1 MTEFDKMSKQYDIQ
15 KKLELIEKQKVEQLK
30 KLQQLKNREK
40 DLKTQQRKQKRELT
54 RQQDT
59 RLKILIGAYY
69 LRKFKDNPDVLESI
83 KSDLV
88 DFVSEIGG
96 TAKDQNLVVLKE
108 LLNIDVEH
116 IDVEQVEPIV
126 FHLK

>member
-1 MTEFDKMSKQYDIQ
+1 MSKQDDIQ

-69 LRKFKDNPDVLESI
+69 LRKFKDNPELLESI
-83 KSDLV
+83 KSDLIS
-88 DFVSEIGG
+88 FASEVGG

-108 LLNIDVEH
+108 LLNIEDPTISLLH
-116 IDVEQVEPIV
+116 RLQNRQY
-126 FHLK
+126 

>member
-1 MTEFDKMSKQYDIQ
+1 MSKKDDIQ

-69 LRKFKDNPDVLESI
+69 LRKFKDNPNLLESI
-83 KSDLV
+83 KSDLM
-88 DFVSEIGG
+88 DFVSEPGG
-96 TAKDQNLVVLKE
+96 TAKDQNLVVLKQ
-108 LLNIDVEH
+108 LLNIDVN
-116 IDVEQVEPIV
+116 IDVEQVEHIV

>member
-1 MTEFDKMSKQYDIQ
+1 MKEFDKMSKPDDIQ

-59 RLKILIGAYY
+59 RLKILVGAFY
-69 LRKFKDNPDVLESI
+69 LRQFKQNPELLESV
-83 KSDLV
+83 KNDLIA
-88 DFVSEIGG
+88 FGNEATG
-96 TAKDQNLVVLKE
+96 TAQQQNIEVINE
-108 LLNIDVEH
+108 LFK
-116 IDVEQVEPIV
+116 Q
-126 FHLK
+126 

>member
-1 MTEFDKMSKQYDIQ
+1 M
-15 KKLELIEKQKVEQLK
+15 K

-69 LRKFKDNPDVLESI
+69 LRKFKDNPDLLESI
-83 KSDLV
+83 KSDLIS
-88 DFVSEIGG
+88 FVSEVGG
-96 TAKDQNLVVLKE
+96 TAKDQNLLVLKK

>member
-1 MTEFDKMSKQYDIQ
+1 MSKPDDIQ

-88 DFVSEIGG
+88 DFVSEVEG

-126 FHLK
+126 FHWKP

>member
-1 MTEFDKMSKQYDIQ
+1 MELGKMSKQDDIQ

-59 RLKILIGAYY
+59 RLKILVGAYY
-69 LRKFKDNPDVLESI
+69 LRKFKDNPGLLESI
-83 KSDLV
+83 KSDLI

-96 TAKDQNLVVLKE
+96 TAKDQNLLVLKE
-108 LLNIDVEH
+108 LLNIN

>member
-1 MTEFDKMSKQYDIQ
+1 MTEFDKMSKQDDIQ

-69 LRKFKDNPDVLESI
+69 LRKFKDNPDLLESI
-83 KSDLV
+83 KNEL
-88 DFVSEIGG
+88 FNFASEANGA
-96 TAKDQNLVVLKE
+96 AKEQNLAVLKE
-108 LLNIDVEH
+108 LLNIEDPTISLLH
-116 IDVEQVEPIV
+116 RLQNRQY
-126 FHLK
+126 

>member
-1 MTEFDKMSKQYDIQ
+1 MKEFDKMSKPDDIQ

-69 LRKFKDNPDVLESI
+69 LRKFKDNPNLLESI
-83 KSDLV
+83 KSDLM
-88 DFVSEIGG
+88 DFVSEAGG
-96 TAKDQNLVVLKE
+96 TAKDQNLVVLKQ
-108 LLNIDVEH
+108 LLN

-126 FHLK
+126 FQWKP

>member
-1 MTEFDKMSKQYDIQ
+1 MSKQDDIQ

-40 DLKTQQRKQKRELT
+40 DLKIQQRKQKRELT

-69 LRKFKDNPDVLESI
+69 LRKFKDNPNMLESI
-83 KSDLV
+83 KSDV
-88 DFVSEIGG
+88 MDFVSYPGG
-96 TAKDQNLVVLKE
+96 TAKDQNLVVLKQ
-108 LLNIDVEH
+108 LLN

-126 FHLK
+126 FQWKP

>member
-1 MTEFDKMSKQYDIQ
+1 MSKPDDIQ

-69 LRKFKDNPDVLESI
+69 LRKFKDNPDLLESI
-83 KSDLV
+83 KSDLI
-88 DFVSEIGG
+88 DFVSEVGG
-96 TAKDQNLVVLKE
+96 TAKDQNLLVLKE
-108 LLNIDVEH
+108 LLNIDVN

-126 FHLK
+126 FHWKPLF

>member
-1 MTEFDKMSKQYDIQ
+1 MSKQDDIQ

-54 RQQDT
+54 RQQET
-59 RLKILIGAYY
+59 RLKILIGAYF
-69 LRKFKDNPDVLESI
+69 LRKFKDNPQLLESI
-83 KSDLV
+83 KSDLIS
-88 DFVSEIGG
+88 FVSEVGG

-108 LLNIDVEH
+108 LLNV
-116 IDVEQVEPIV
+116 DVEQVEHFV
-126 FHLK
+126 FHWKP

>member
-1 MTEFDKMSKQYDIQ
+1 MELGKMSKQDDIQ

-40 DLKTQQRKQKRELT
+40 DLKIQQRKQKRELT
-54 RQQDT
+54 RQQET
-59 RLKILIGAYY
+59 RLKILVGAYY
-69 LRKFKDNPDVLESI
+69 LRKFKDNPNLLESI
-83 KSDLV
+83 KSDLM
-88 DFVSEIGG
+88 DFVSEPGG
-96 TAKDQNLVVLKE
+96 TAKDQNLVVLKQ

>member
-1 MTEFDKMSKQYDIQ
+1 MELGKMSKQDDIQ

-59 RLKILIGAYY
+59 RLKILVGAYY
-69 LRKFKDNPDVLESI
+69 LRKFKDNPGLLESI
-83 KSDLV
+83 KSDLI
-88 DFVSEIGG
+88 DFVSKVGG

-108 LLNIDVEH
+108 LLNIDVN

>member
-1 MTEFDKMSKQYDIQ
+1 MELGKMSKQDDIQ

-69 LRKFKDNPDVLESI
+69 LRKFKDNPQLLESI
-83 KSDLV
+83 KSDLIS
-88 DFVSEIGG
+88 FVSEVGG
-96 TAKDQNLVVLKE
+96 TAKDQNLVLLKQ

>member
-1 MTEFDKMSKQYDIQ
+1 MELGKMSKQDDIQ

-30 KLQQLKNREK
+30 KLQQFKNREK

-69 LRKFKDNPDVLESI
+69 LRKFKDNPQLLESI
-83 KSDLV
+83 KSDLI

-96 TAKDQNLVVLKE
+96 TAKDQNLVVLKQ
-108 LLNIDVEH
+108 LLN

-126 FHLK
+126 FQWKP